1 MLARVHVLVSGRV
14 QGVAFRW
21 YAQREAESRGLTG
34 WVRNR
39 RDGRVEACVEGERSK
54 VAEFAEWMRRGPM
67 LARVDNV
74 EETWA
79 EAAAEFADFQ
89 VRPMA

>member
-1 MLARVHVLVSGRV
+1 MLARVHVIVSGRV

-21 YAQREAESRGLTG
+21 YAQREAEDRGLTG

-39 RDGRVEACVEGERSK
+39 RNGRVEVCVEGERSE

-67 LARVDNV
+67 LARVDEV

-79 EAAAEFADFQ
+79 QASGEFADFQ
-89 VRPMA
+89 VRSTA